1 LVALGQ
7 ITDPSEQSLNRRTV
21 NDRREWARRVFQQ
34 LSVGAPRMKQTMFLT
49 GHRYCEFLTALLEE
63 RHVAAGVP
71 IKRLRI
77 GEQLRWL
84 GIHDE

>member
-1 LVALGQ
+1 
-7 ITDPSEQSLNRRTV
+7 
-21 NDRREWARRVFQQ
+21 
-34 LSVGAPRMKQTMFLT
+34 MKQTMFLA
-49 GHRYCEFLTALLEE
+49 GHRYREFLTALLEE
-63 RHVAAGVP
+63 CHVAAGVP